1 MLQTP
6 ALKTSF
12 DCKDY
17 SVEKNDFS
25 ISNQNKRVG
34 VHEILENIYSPDIL
48 HGRVNFIS
56 DFMKKWSN
64 TILLYCAV
72 KCNHCRTK

>member
-6 ALKTSF
+6 ALKPQF
-12 DCKDY
+12 DYKDY

-48 HGRVNFIS
+48 HGRVNFFLEI
-56 DFMKKWSN
+56 
-64 TILLYCAV
+64 V
-72 KCNHCRTK
+72 K